1 MSPEDFNWSYIVSQ
15 AARMGLDRHLWNI
28 PLSVASS
35 DDFLKLVYILNW
47 LYEVS
52 VTFVQLTFFVLY
64 WNIFKPFRWLKFAIA
79 IGGVLVTQSC
89 RSKRGDNYELTVY
102 SEQGVTTEVY
112 SEPPGEVSEGV
123 IHMKVELEQY

>member
-1 MSPEDFNWSYIVSQ
+1 MYYLRPYHRRVRPPRPTLGKEESDFD
-15 AARMGLDRHLWNI
+15 L
-28 PLSVASS
+28 
-35 DDFLKLVYILNW
+35 FLKKLRTTLPCFYNGA
-47 LYEVS
+47 S
-52 VTFVQLTFFVLY
+52 RVTEGHKNKAGDVAGPYQNLQ
-64 WNIFKPFRWLKFAIA
+64 
-79 IGGVLVTQSC
+79 TQSC